1 MTSGIDRLV
10 ICSPYEMPGEHWRY
24 NRSSGGHELAP
35 GRRPAGYVRAAPP
48 SGRSADDQGEF
59 RPLGLPNLVRA
70 RVDRWRAAGYPGV
83 TGTTRRLLAHW
94 RDAEA
99 RPERLFFCQIEAME
113 TIIWMT
119 ESDESERAGLDVPG
133 DGGEFRRL
141 CMKMATGTGKTV
153 VMAMLIAWQAL
164 NKAASPGDG
173 RFSRHFLV
181 VAPGLTVKSRLGVL
195 WPPDG
200 AGSYCR
206 RYSIVPDS
214 MYEDLKRA
222 GVAIH
227 NWHTLAP
234 KGDARHGVV
243 RKGQEDDAAFASRIL
258 RHGSGNIVV
267 INDEAHH
274 AWRRGP
280 GAGAP
285 YADREQRELEQIATV
300 WTEGLDRIHRAR
312 GIRACFDF
320 TATPFM
326 PAQSGAP
333 PRRSRGGA
341 GDRAAAPPSPPPR
354 GAGAG
359 DDDDH
364 LYGWIV
370 YDFSLNDAIESGL
383 VKTPR
388 MPAGDGDEP
397 LEEGD
402 RSRYYHL
409 YEDPSVKPALGGRAR
424 EDEPLPDMVRTAY
437 MILAS
442 DWRRTREAVAGSPV
456 PPAMI
461 TVCNNTRTAAR
472 IERLFRDDPYDFG
485 ELAEDGGMIRIDTD
499 ALRAERQG
507 GAGRDSDLRDIANT
521 VGQPG
526 GRGEQIKNIV
536 AVQMLSEGWDAK
548 NVTQIMGLRAFTSQ
562 LLCEQVIGR
571 GLRRQSYEPDP
582 ETGLLAEEHVNVLGV
597 PFSFLPHEGPTPP
610 VPKPMTRVGPDPRN
624 ADHEITWPN
633 VARIET
639 VLAPVIRVDWASA
652 GELGLDAG
660 RIDDTVQFVPMLGG
674 RPDISRASIATL
686 RDDYGHLRMQT
697 IVFHTVLA
705 MHGEIAVPRWRGD
718 RHLLFAQLAGITSR
732 FIESGKI
739 AVTGGA
745 DGHDMR
751 KRLAVMFN
759 MMAVVDHVLG
769 FVSAGN
775 TESKRPVYAQG
786 GKSRGTG
793 CVEPWYTAKRTVDA
807 TKSHINPSPYDSAW
821 EMDAAM
827 EFERNGRVLSWVK
840 NERRVGLAIR
850 YKYEGAVHDY
860 YPDYMV
866 RLGRGEKAGGGGGGR
881 TATLVLEIKG
891 QRTPRSDAKHGALA
905 EWVKAVN
912 AHGGHGRWAWDV
924 AYDPADVGPIIGRHC
939 P

>member
-1 MTSGIDRLV
+1 MTSGIARLV

-24 NRSSGGHELAP
+24 SHSAGKYELAP
-35 GRRPAGYVRAAPP
+35 GRRPAGYVRAAP
-48 SGRSADDQGEF
+48 SRSRSADDQGEF
-59 RPLGLPNLVRA
+59 RPLRLPNLIRA
-70 RVDRWRAAGYPGV
+70 RVGRWRSAGYPGI

-94 RDAEA
+94 TDAGA
-99 RPERLFFCQIEAME
+99 RAERLFFCQIEAIE

-119 ESDESERAGLDVPG
+119 EADEPDRAGLDVPG
-133 DGGEFRRL
+133 DGGKFPRL
-141 CMKMATGTGKTV
+141 CLKMATGTGKTV

-164 NKAASPGDG
+164 NKAASPGDA
-173 RFSRHFLV
+173 RFSRRFLA

-200 AGSYCR
+200 TDSYFR

-222 GVAIH
+222 DVAVH
-227 NWHTLAP
+227 NWHTLAQ

-243 RKGQEDDAAFASRIL
+243 RKGPEDDAAFASRIL
-258 RHGSGNIVV
+258 RHGGGNIVV

-274 AWRRGP
+274 AWRRRP
-280 GAGAP
+280 GAGAVP
-285 YADREQRELEQIATV
+285 AAGREQRELEEMATV
-300 WTEGLDRIHRAR
+300 WMEGLDRIHRAR

-326 PAQSGAP
+326 PSA
-333 PRRSRGGA
+333 GGA
-341 GDRAAAPPSPPPR
+341 SQRPHRAAA
-354 GAGAG
+354 AG
-359 DDDDH
+359 DES

-370 YDFSLNDAIESGL
+370 YDFSLSDAIESGL

-397 LEEGD
+397 LEAGD

-409 YEDPSVKPALGGRAR
+409 YEDPSVKPALKGRAG

-442 DWRRTREAVAGSPV
+442 DWRRTRSAALAAGSPA
-456 PPAMI
+456 PPVMI
-461 TVCNNTRTAAR
+461 TVCNSTRTAAR
-472 IERLFRDDPYDFG
+472 IENFFRNDPYDFG

-499 ALRAERQG
+499 VLRMDRR
-507 GAGRDSDLRDIANT
+507 GAGGGDELRDAVNT

-526 GRGEQIKNIV
+526 RRGEQIKNIV

-582 ETGLLAEEHVNVLGV
+582 ETGLLAEEYVNVLGV
-597 PFSFLPHEGPTPP
+597 PFSFLPHEDAPLPDPSPP
-610 VPKPMTRVGPDPRN
+610 PRTRVGPDPRN

-633 VARIET
+633 AARIET
-639 VLAPVIRVDWASA
+639 VLAPVLRIDWASA
-652 GELGLDAG
+652 GRIGLSAG
-660 RIDDTVQFVPMLGG
+660 TIDDTVQLAPVLEG

-686 RDDYGHLRMQT
+686 REDYGHLRMQT

-705 MHGEIAVPRWRGD
+705 MHGEIAIPRWRGD
-718 RHLLFAQLAGITSR
+718 RHLLFAQLAGITSK
-732 FIESGKI
+732 FVESDRI
-739 AVTGGA
+739 AVTGAA
-745 DGHDMR
+745 DGDEMR
-751 KRLAVMFN
+751 RRLAIMFN
-759 MMAVVDHVLG
+759 MRSVVDHVLG
-769 FVSAGN
+769 LVRAGN
-775 TESKRPVYAQG
+775 TESKRLVFAPG
-786 GKSRGTG
+786 GKSKSTG
-793 CVEPWYTAKRTVDA
+793 GVQPWYTAKSVVDA

-821 EMDAAM
+821 ERDAAM
-827 EFERNGRVLSWVK
+827 EFERNDRVRSWVK

-860 YPDYMV
+860 YPDYLV
-866 RLGRGEKAGGGGGGR
+866 RLGRGEDAGGSG
-881 TATLVLEIKG
+881 TTLVLEIKG
-891 QRTPRSDAKHGALA
+891 QRTPRSDAKHSALV
-905 EWVKAVN
+905 EWVDAVN
-912 AHGGHGRWAWDV
+912 ERGYQERWACDV
-924 AYDPADVGPIIGRHC
+924 AYDPGDVSPIIRRHC

>member
-1 MTSGIDRLV
+1 MTPGIDRLV
-10 ICSPYEMPGEHWRY
+10 ICSPYDMPGEHWRY
-24 NRSSGGHELAP
+24 SHSAGGYERAQ

-48 SGRSADDQGEF
+48 SGRSAGDPGEF
-59 RPLGLPNLVRA
+59 RPLRLPNLIRA
-70 RVDRWRAAGYPGV
+70 RVDRWRDAGYPGI

-99 RPERLFFCQIEAME
+99 RPERLFFCQIEAIE

-119 ESDESERAGLDVPG
+119 EADESDRAGLDVPG

-141 CMKMATGTGKTV
+141 CLKMATGTGKTV

-164 NKAASPGDG
+164 NKAANPADG
-173 RFSRHFLV
+173 RFSQRFLV
-181 VAPGLTVKSRLGVL
+181 MAPGLTVKSRLGVL

-200 AGSYCR
+200 GDSYYR
-206 RYSIVPDS
+206 RYSIVPDT

-222 GVAIH
+222 GVAVH

-234 KGDARHGVV
+234 RDDPRHGVV
-243 RKGQEDDAAFASRIL
+243 RRGPEDDAAFASRIL
-258 RHGSGNIVV
+258 RHGHGNIVV

-274 AWRRGP
+274 AWRRRP
-280 GAGAP
+280 GAGGGPA
-285 YADREQRELEQIATV
+285 ADREQRELEQMATV
-300 WTEGLDRIHRAR
+300 WMEGLDRIHRAR

-326 PAQSGAP
+326 PSAGGAP
-333 PRRSRGGA
+333 QRRRRPRNGG
-341 GDRAAAPPSPPPR
+341 D
-354 GAGAG
+354 G
-359 DDDDH
+359 DDGP

-397 LEEGD
+397 LEAGD
-402 RSRYYHL
+402 MSRYYHL

-424 EDEPLPDMVRTAY
+424 PDEPLPDMVRTAY

-442 DWRRTREAVAGSPV
+442 DWRRTRDAAAEPRIPPV
-456 PPAMI
+456 MI

-472 IERLFRDDPYDFG
+472 IERFFLDDPYDFG
-485 ELAEDGGMIRIDTD
+485 ELAEDGGMLRIDTD
-499 ALRAERQG
+499 VLRMDRHG
-507 GAGRDSDLRDIANT
+507 GGRGGGDELRDAVNT

-526 GRGEQIKNIV
+526 RRGEQIKNIV

-597 PFSFLPHEGPTPP
+597 PFSFLPHEGPTVADP
-610 VPKPMTRVGPDPRN
+610 PKPKTRVGPDPNN
-624 ADHEITWPN
+624 ADHEIAWPN

-639 VLAPVIRVDWASA
+639 VLAPVLRIDWESA
-652 GELGLDAG
+652 AELGIDAG
-660 RIDDTVQFVPMLGG
+660 RIDDTVQFVPVLDG
-674 RPDISRASIATL
+674 RPDISRAAIATL
-686 RDDYGHLRMQT
+686 RDDYAHLRMQT

-705 MHGEIAVPRWRGD
+705 MHGEIAIPRWRGD

-732 FIESGKI
+732 FIDSDRI
-739 AVTGGA
+739 AVTGTG
-745 DGHDMR
+745 DGPEMR
-751 KRLAVMFN
+751 RNLAVMFN
-759 MMAVVDHVLG
+759 MMSVVDHVLK
-769 FVSAGN
+769 FVRAGN
-775 TESKRPVYAQG
+775 TESKRLVFAPGKRSKSTG
-786 GKSRGTG
+786 GI
-793 CVEPWYTAKRTVDA
+793 EPWYTAKGVVDA
-807 TKSHINPSPYDSAW
+807 KKSHINPSPYDSAW
-821 EMDAAM
+821 ERDAAQ
-827 EFERNGRVLSWVK
+827 EFERNGRVRSWVK

-850 YKYEGAVHDY
+850 YKHEGAVHDY
-860 YPDYMV
+860 YPDYLV
-866 RLGRGEKAGGGGGGR
+866 SLGRGKGAGGSGRPGRGGIM
-881 TATLVLEIKG
+881 LVLEIKG
-891 QRTPRSDAKHGALA
+891 QRTPKNDAKHRALK
-905 EWVKAVN
+905 EWVDAVN

-924 AYDPADVGPIIGRHC
+924 AYDPADVGPIIRKHC